1 MSPHAEYLLIRRCLA
16 VEKPAFVSSADVLQK
31 LQSTFAVSK
40 TFAPLLNSQPKRPS
54 KGDDQVFKMGH
65 GGTLDPLAAGILI
78 VGVGRGT
85 KHLQNY
91 LASSKTYET
100 VVLFGA
106 STDSY
111 DCTGAIDQRA
121 SCEHVTKELI
131 EERLARFRGTIMQ
144 VPPVY
149 SALKINGIKACEYAR
164 EGKELPRELESR
176 EMSVDECTL
185 LEWYEGGQHSF
196 NILDDGG
203 LAQAPVARIRLT
215 VCSGFYV
222 RSFAHDLGITCG
234 TRSHM
239 AALLRTRQA
248 NFCIGDP
255 EPSSELVT
263 ALTYADLEAG
273 EGVWGQKLHPQ
284 LEAWVAANPKLTGH
298 VNGRD
303 CDAKRRFME
312 EKELRPKQRFRGGW
326 VADTK
331 KERIKQQGGK
341 YKGKWGRKVAN
352 DSTTPIDASIGD
364 QVPKI
369 SEAASLFPAEG

>member
-1 MSPHAEYLLIRRCLA
+1 M
-16 VEKPAFVSSADVLQK
+16 
-31 LQSTFAVSK
+31 
-40 TFAPLLNSQPKRPS
+40 FAPLLNSQPKRPS

-91 LASSKTYET
+91 LACSKTYET
-100 VVLFGA
+100 VVLLGA

-111 DCTGAIDQRA
+111 DCTGAIDQRV
-121 SCEHVTKELI
+121 SCEHVTKELV

-149 SALKINGIKACEYAR
+149 SGLKINGIKACEYAR

-176 EMSVDECTL
+176 EMNVDECTL

-196 NILDDGG
+196 NILDDGR
-203 LAQAPVARIRLT
+203 QAPAARMRLT

-222 RSFAHDLGITCG
+222 RSFAHDLGIACG

-248 NFCIGDP
+248 NFCMGDL
-255 EPSSELVT
+255 EASSDLVT
-263 ALTYADLEAG
+263 ALTYADLDAG
-273 EGVWGQKLHPQ
+273 EGVWGPKLRPQ
-284 LEAWVAANPKLTGH
+284 LEAWIAANPKLTGH
-298 VNGRD
+298 INGRD
-303 CDAKRRFME
+303 GDAKRRFME
-312 EKELRPKQRFRGGW
+312 DKELRPKQRFRGGW

-341 YKGKWGRKVAN
+341 YKGKWGRKVASV
-352 DSTTPIDASIGD
+352 STTADETNVDVQG
-364 QVPKI
+364 QGNYK
-369 SEAASLFPAEG
+369 EAWLPTGV